1 MSCSIQPRKD
11 VTSMKKRVLISG
23 TLAIA
28 LAAALLA
35 VGSTVC
41 FAQDQAAEKTT
52 ITFADVGWD
61 SIKLNNALAG
71 LVAEEVFG
79 YTWQETPGSTPISHE
94 ALVAG
99 EVDVHM
105 EEWTDNIAS
114 YHDDLDAGKFVE
126 LGVNFN
132 DNYQGFYIPRYVAD
146 QYPDLKTVQD
156 LAKYP
161 ELFPDPEDPSKGIIY
176 GGIAGWEITEIMEKK
191 VAAYGLDQY
200 YNYFVS
206 GSDAILNTAMTSAW
220 DKQEPIVA
228 YYWEPTWLLGMYDF
242 VLLEDSPYD
251 PAVYQDGIG
260 ACPAVTVTVAVSNDF
275 AASNPE
281 YCEFLSNFSMSSAL
295 ISEALA
301 YMQETGSSDYEDA
314 ARWLLTQSH
323 PELIDQWLT
332 PEQAETLRTGL
343 TSDASQSGGTLD
355 WLFEF
360 PAVLPLDTSA
370 IDGAVRS
377 FAVWADGVLN
387 AIRGALGGL
396 VSAINFLLSH
406 IPWPI
411 LVLLVGVLGW
421 RAKGKVRSGI
431 LYGGL
436 FALIGAV
443 GYWSMMEL
451 TLSIVLASVLI
462 ALVIGLP
469 VGVLLSASDRANR
482 IMRPILDTMQ
492 TMPVF
497 VYLIPALLLFGTG
510 NASAVIA
517 TVIYAV
523 VPVIRLTSLGIRQV
537 DKEVVEAAK
546 SFGSTKSQALWKV
559 QIPQA
564 LPTIMTGVNQ
574 TLMMAMAMVVTTS
587 MIGARGLGMEVL
599 EAVNRIEIGRGLV
612 AGISVVI
619 LAIVLDRLTQSWTS
633 PAKKKSRKKRD
644 EQAADGKK

>member
-1 MSCSIQPRKD
+1 
-11 VTSMKKRVLISG
+11 MKK
-23 TLAIA
+23 
-28 LAAALLA
+28 LAALVMALLVMGSA
-35 VGSTVC
+35 VCAVQ
-41 FAQDQAAEKTT
+41 AQGQPAEKTT

-94 ALVAG
+94 ALLAG

-105 EEWTDNIAS
+105 EEWTDNIATYQS
-114 YHDDLDAGKFVE
+114 DLEAGKFVE
-126 LGVNFN
+126 LGINFN

-146 QYPDLKTVQD
+146 AYPDLKTVQD

-176 GGIAGWEITEIMEKK
+176 GGITGWAITEIMEKK
-191 VAAYGLDQY
+191 VEAYGLDEC

-242 VLLEDSPYD
+242 VLLEDTPYN
-251 PAVYQDGIG
+251 PETYQDGIG

-275 AASNPE
+275 AASNPA
-281 YCEFLSNFSMSSAL
+281 YCEFLSNFSMPSAL

-301 YMQETGSSDYEDA
+301 YMQESGSSDYEDA
-314 ARWLLTQSH
+314 ARWLLTESH
-323 PELIDQWLT
+323 PELIDQWL
-332 PEQAETLRTGL
+332 EEDQAEQLRAAL
-343 TSDASQSGGTLD
+343 ASGGSGGGSGAD

-360 PAVLPLDTSA
+360 PAFLELDTSA
-370 IDGAVRS
+370 IDSAVRS
-377 FAVWADGVLN
+377 FAVWADGVLG

-396 VSAINFLLSH
+396 VSGINWLLSH
-406 IPWPI
+406 IPWPL

-421 RAKGKVRSGI
+421 KARGKIRSGV
-431 LYGGL
+431 LYAVL
-436 FALIGAV
+436 FSLIGAV
-443 GYWSMMEL
+443 GYWDMMEL
-451 TLSIVLASVLI
+451 TLSIVTTSVILALI
-462 ALVIGLP
+462 NGLP
-469 VGVLLSASDRANR
+469 VGILLSGSDRANR
-482 IMRPILDTMQ
+482 IVRPILDTMQ

-546 SFGSTKSQALWKV
+546 AFGSTKPQALFKV

-612 AGISVVI
+612 AGASVVI
-619 LAIVLDRLTQSWTS
+619 LAIILDRLTQSWGS
-633 PAKKKSRKKRD
+633 GDKKKRSRKKRD
-644 EQAADGKK
+644 QETGGEQK

>member
-1 MSCSIQPRKD
+1 
-11 VTSMKKRVLISG
+11 MKK
-23 TLAIA
+23 
-28 LAAALLA
+28 LAALVMALLVMGSA
-35 VGSTVC
+35 VCAVQ
-41 FAQDQAAEKTT
+41 AQDQPAEKTT

-94 ALVAG
+94 ALLAG

-105 EEWTDNIAS
+105 EEWTDNIATYQS
-114 YHDDLDAGKFVE
+114 DLEAGKFVE
-126 LGVNFN
+126 LGINFN

-146 QYPDLKTVQD
+146 AYPDLKTVQD

-176 GGIAGWEITEIMEKK
+176 GGITGWAITEIMEKK
-191 VAAYGLDQY
+191 VEAYGLDEY

-242 VLLEDSPYD
+242 VLLEDTPYN
-251 PAVYQDGIG
+251 PETYQDGIG

-275 AASNPE
+275 AASNPA
-281 YCEFLSNFSMSSAL
+281 YCEFLSNFSMPSAL

-301 YMQETGSSDYEDA
+301 YMQESGSSDYEDA
-314 ARWLLTQSH
+314 ARWLLTESH
-323 PELIDQWLT
+323 PELIDQWL
-332 PEQAETLRTGL
+332 EEDQAEQLRAAL
-343 TSDASQSGGTLD
+343 ASGGSGGGSGAD

-360 PAVLPLDTSA
+360 PAFLELDTSA
-370 IDGAVRS
+370 IDSAVRS
-377 FAVWADGVLN
+377 FAVWADGVLG

-396 VSAINFLLSH
+396 VSGINWLLSH
-406 IPWPI
+406 IPWPL

-421 RAKGKVRSGI
+421 KARGKIRSGV
-431 LYGGL
+431 LYAVL
-436 FALIGAV
+436 FSLIGAV
-443 GYWSMMEL
+443 GYWDMMEL
-451 TLSIVLASVLI
+451 TLSIVIASVII
-462 ALVIGLP
+462 ALIIGLP
-469 VGVLLSASDRANR
+469 VGILLSGSDRANR
-482 IMRPILDTMQ
+482 IVRPILDTMQ

-510 NASAVIA
+510 NAPAVMA

-537 DKEVVEAAK
+537 DKEVVEAAV
-546 SFGSTKSQALWKV
+546 SFGSTRGQALFKV

-574 TLMMAMAMVVTTS
+574 TLMMAMSMVVTCS

-599 EAVNRIEIGRGLV
+599 NAVNRIEIGRGLF
-612 AGISVVI
+612 AGFCVVI
-619 LAIVLDRLTQSWTS
+619 IAIILDRLTQGWFSKEKQQAEPAETAQS
-633 PAKKKSRKKRD
+633 PARD
-644 EQAADGKK
+644 RVVPK

>member
-1 MSCSIQPRKD
+1 
-11 VTSMKKRVLISG
+11 MKK
-23 TLAIA
+23 
-28 LAAALLA
+28 LAALVMALLVMGSA
-35 VGSTVC
+35 VCAVQ
-41 FAQDQAAEKTT
+41 AQGQPAEKTT

-94 ALVAG
+94 ALLAG

-105 EEWTDNIAS
+105 EEWTDNIATYQS
-114 YHDDLDAGKFVE
+114 DLEAGKFVE
-126 LGVNFN
+126 LGINFN

-146 QYPDLKTVQD
+146 AYPDLKTVQD

-176 GGIAGWEITEIMEKK
+176 GGITGWAITEIMEKK
-191 VAAYGLDQY
+191 VEAYGLDEY

-242 VLLEDSPYD
+242 VLLEDTPYN
-251 PAVYQDGIG
+251 PETYQDGIG

-275 AASNPE
+275 AASNPA
-281 YCEFLSNFSMSSAL
+281 YCEFLSNFSMPSAL

-301 YMQETGSSDYEDA
+301 YMQESGSSDYEDA
-314 ARWLLTQSH
+314 ARWLLTESH
-323 PELIDQWLT
+323 PELIDQWL
-332 PEQAETLRTGL
+332 EEDQAEQLRAAL
-343 TSDASQSGGTLD
+343 ASGGSGGGSGAD

-360 PAVLPLDTSA
+360 PAFLELDTSA
-370 IDGAVRS
+370 IDSAVRS
-377 FAVWADGVLN
+377 FAVWADGVLG

-396 VSAINFLLSH
+396 VSGINWLLSH
-406 IPWPI
+406 IPWPL
-411 LVLLVGVLGW
+411 LVLLVSFLGWKARGKIRSGVLY
-421 RAKGKVRSGI
+421 AV
-431 LYGGL
+431 L
-436 FALIGAV
+436 FSLIGAV
-443 GYWSMMEL
+443 GYWDMMEL
-451 TLSIVLASVLI
+451 TLSIVIASVII
-462 ALVIGLP
+462 ALIIDLP
-469 VGVLLSASDRANR
+469 VGILLSGSDRANR
-482 IMRPILDTMQ
+482 IVRPILDTMQ

-546 SFGSTKSQALWKV
+546 AFGSTKPQALFKV

-612 AGISVVI
+612 AGASVVI
-619 LAIVLDRLTQSWTS
+619 LAIILDRLTQSWGS
-633 PAKKKSRKKRD
+633 GDKKKRSRKKRD
-644 EQAADGKK
+644 QETGGEQK

>member
-1 MSCSIQPRKD
+1 
-11 VTSMKKRVLISG
+11 MKTGKL
-23 TLAIA
+23 LAGPLALLIA
-28 LAAALLA
+28 L
-35 VGSTVC
+35 VGCSAETIPKKSENMPVPE
-41 FAQDQAAEKTT
+41 EKTM

-71 LVAEEVFG
+71 LVAENLFG

-94 ALVAG
+94 ALMAG
-99 EVDVHM
+99 EVDVLM
-105 EEWTDNIAS
+105 EEWTDNISS
-114 YHDDLDAGKFVE
+114 YQQDLADGKFTE
-126 LGVNFN
+126 LGINFN
-132 DNYQGFYIPRYVAD
+132 DNYQGFYIPRYLAE
-146 QYPDLKTVQD
+146 QYPDLKTVKD

-161 ELFPDPEDPSKGIIY
+161 ELFPDPEGPQKGIIY
-176 GGIAGWEITEIMEKK
+176 GGITGWSITEIMGKK
-191 VAAYGLDQY
+191 VEAYGLDQY
-200 YNYFVS
+200 YNYFVC

-242 VLLEDSPYD
+242 VLLEDEPYD
-251 PAVYQDGIG
+251 SATYQDGIG

-281 YCEFLSNFSMSSAL
+281 YCEFLSKFSMPSAI

-301 YMQETGSSDYEDA
+301 YMQQYAPADYQAA
-314 ARWLLTQSH
+314 ARWLLTESH
-323 PELIDQWLT
+323 PELLDQWLT
-332 PEQAETLRTGL
+332 PEQAEQMRLMLSGNDDGKSTGF
-343 TSDASQSGGTLD
+343 A

-360 PAVLPLDTSA
+360 PAFLNLNTEE
-370 IDGAVRS
+370 IDSVVRS
-377 FAVWADGVLN
+377 FAVWADAVLSR
-387 AIRGALGGL
+387 ISHGLGSL
-396 VSAINFLLSH
+396 VAGINWILSH

-411 LVLLVGVLGW
+411 FILLIGVLGW
-421 RAKGKVRSGI
+421 RAKGRIRSGV
-431 LYGGL
+431 LYG
-436 FALIGAV
+436 ALVSMIGAV
-443 GYWSMMEL
+443 GYWDMMEL
-451 TLSIVLASVLI
+451 TLSIVIASVII
-462 ALVIGLP
+462 ALLIGLP
-469 VGVLLSASDRANR
+469 VGVLLSGSARANKV
-482 IMRPILDTMQ
+482 MRPVLDTMQ

-523 VPVIRLTSLGIRQV
+523 VPVIRLTSLGIQQV

-546 SFGSTKSQALWKV
+546 SFGSTRWQALIKV

-599 EAVNRIEIGRGLV
+599 EAVNRIQIGRGLI
-612 AGISVVI
+612 AGTSVVI
-619 LAIVLDRLTQSWTS
+619 LAIVLDRLTQSWGRS
-633 PAKKKSRKKRD
+633 EKRVNKKQRILESGNPDSKKGGND
-644 EQAADGKK
+644 NG

>member
-1 MSCSIQPRKD
+1 
-11 VTSMKKRVLISG
+11 MKK
-23 TLAIA
+23 
-28 LAAALLA
+28 LAALVMALLVMGSA
-35 VGSTVC
+35 VCAVQ
-41 FAQDQAAEKTT
+41 AQGQPAEKTT

-94 ALVAG
+94 ALLAG

-105 EEWTDNIAS
+105 EEWTDNIATYQS
-114 YHDDLDAGKFVE
+114 DLEAGKFVE
-126 LGVNFN
+126 LGINFN

-146 QYPDLKTVQD
+146 AYPDLKTVQD

-176 GGIAGWEITEIMEKK
+176 GGITGWAITEIMEKK
-191 VAAYGLDQY
+191 VEAYGLDEY

-242 VLLEDSPYD
+242 VLLEDTPYD
-251 PAVYQDGIG
+251 PETYQDGIG

-275 AASNPE
+275 AASNPA
-281 YCEFLSNFSMSSAL
+281 YCEFLSNFSMPSAL

-301 YMQETGSSDYEDA
+301 YMQESGSSDYEDA
-314 ARWLLTQSH
+314 ARWLLTESH
-323 PELIDQWLT
+323 PELIDQWL
-332 PEQAETLRTGL
+332 EEDQAEQLRAAL
-343 TSDASQSGGTLD
+343 ASGGSGGGSGAD

-360 PAVLPLDTSA
+360 PAFLELDTSA
-370 IDGAVRS
+370 IDSAVRS
-377 FAVWADGVLN
+377 FAVWADGVLG

-396 VSAINFLLSH
+396 VSGINWLLSH
-406 IPWPI
+406 IPWPL

-421 RAKGKVRSGI
+421 KARGKIRSGV
-431 LYGGL
+431 LYAVL
-436 FALIGAV
+436 FSLIGAV
-443 GYWSMMEL
+443 GYWDMMEL
-451 TLSIVLASVLI
+451 TLSIVIASVII
-462 ALVIGLP
+462 ALIIGLP
-469 VGVLLSASDRANR
+469 VGILLSGSDRANR
-482 IMRPILDTMQ
+482 IVRPILDTMQ

-546 SFGSTKSQALWKV
+546 SFGSTKGQTLFKV

-599 EAVNRIEIGRGLV
+599 NAVNRIEIGRGLV
-612 AGISVVI
+612 AGVSVVI
-619 LAIVLDRLTQSWTS
+619 LAVILDRVTQGWFSDRKKSPKEGGQS
-633 PAKKKSRKKRD
+633 PADQTKDR
-644 EQAADGKK
+644 

>member
-1 MSCSIQPRKD
+1 
-11 VTSMKKRVLISG
+11 MKK
-23 TLAIA
+23 
-28 LAAALLA
+28 LAALVMALLVMGSA
-35 VGSTVC
+35 VCAVQ
-41 FAQDQAAEKTT
+41 AQGQPAEKTT

-94 ALVAG
+94 ALLAG

-105 EEWTDNIAS
+105 EEWTDNIATYQS
-114 YHDDLDAGKFVE
+114 DLEAGKFVE
-126 LGVNFN
+126 LGINFN

-146 QYPDLKTVQD
+146 AYPDLKTVQD

-176 GGIAGWEITEIMEKK
+176 GGITGWAITEIMEKK
-191 VAAYGLDQY
+191 VEAYGLDEY

-242 VLLEDSPYD
+242 VLLEDTPYD
-251 PAVYQDGIG
+251 PETYQDGIG

-275 AASNPE
+275 AASNPA
-281 YCEFLSNFSMSSAL
+281 YCEFLSNFSMPSAL

-301 YMQETGSSDYEDA
+301 YMQERGSSDYEDA
-314 ARWLLTQSH
+314 ARWLLTESH
-323 PELIDQWLT
+323 PELIDQWL
-332 PEQAETLRTGL
+332 EEDQAEQLRAAL
-343 TSDASQSGGTLD
+343 ASGGSGGGSGAD

-360 PAVLPLDTSA
+360 PAFLELDTSA
-370 IDGAVRS
+370 IDSAVRS
-377 FAVWADGVLN
+377 FAVWADGVLG

-396 VSAINFLLSH
+396 VSGINWLLSH
-406 IPWPI
+406 IPWPL

-421 RAKGKVRSGI
+421 KARGKIRSGV
-431 LYGGL
+431 LYAVL
-436 FALIGAV
+436 FSLIGAV
-443 GYWSMMEL
+443 GYWDMMEL
-451 TLSIVLASVLI
+451 TLSIVIASVII
-462 ALVIGLP
+462 ALIIGLP
-469 VGVLLSASDRANR
+469 VGILLSGSDRANR
-482 IMRPILDTMQ
+482 IVRPILDTMQ

-546 SFGSTKSQALWKV
+546 AFGSTKPQALFKV

-612 AGISVVI
+612 AGASVVI
-619 LAIVLDRLTQSWTS
+619 LAIILDRLTQSWGS
-633 PAKKKSRKKRD
+633 GDKKKRSRKKRD
-644 EQAADGKK
+644 QETGGEQK

>member
-1 MSCSIQPRKD
+1 
-11 VTSMKKRVLISG
+11 
-23 TLAIA
+23 
-28 LAAALLA
+28 
-35 VGSTVC
+35 
-41 FAQDQAAEKTT
+41 
-52 ITFADVGWD
+52 
-61 SIKLNNALAG
+61 
-71 LVAEEVFG
+71 
-79 YTWQETPGSTPISHE
+79 
-94 ALVAG
+94 
-99 EVDVHM
+99 
-105 EEWTDNIAS
+105 
-114 YHDDLDAGKFVE
+114 
-126 LGVNFN
+126 
-132 DNYQGFYIPRYVAD
+132 
-146 QYPDLKTVQD
+146 
-156 LAKYP
+156 
-161 ELFPDPEDPSKGIIY
+161 
-176 GGIAGWEITEIMEKK
+176 MEKK

-343 TSDASQSGGTLD
+343 TSDASQSGGALD

-633 PAKKKSRKKRD
+633 PTKKKSRKKRD